1 MLRGGKLCMAGTVV
15 GKFVQ
20 STIVDS
26 EVCFKELPDSM
37 SEHLRRATL
46 IAATGYETTGKA
58 GTETH
63 H

>member
-1 MLRGGKLCMAGTVV
+1 MAGTVV

-20 STIVDS
+20 STVVDS
-26 EVCFKELPDSM
+26 EVCSKELPDSM